1 MQTMDDM
8 ALLRE
13 YSVNRSDQAF
23 SELVSRR
30 IHFVHSAALRQVR
43 DPHLAEEV
51 TQTVFV
57 ILAQKAGKISDKTVL
72 AGWLFKTTRFAA
84 LAQMRSEAK
93 RRHNELE
100 AQMQQ
105 PESQS
110 SSPDEIWEQMSPHLD
125 EALGVLGEKDRQAVL
140 LRFFEDKS
148 LADVGTTLNMGED
161 TARKRV
167 ARALEK
173 LRKFFARRGVVS
185 TTAIIAGV
193 ISANSVHA
201 APAGLA
207 ATVAATAAKGS
218 AASASTLTLVKGTFK
233 LMTYAKL
240 KLSLGIA
247 AALLLTAGTVNVA
260 ISSMTRADGDLVGEA
275 SPQETSFANE
285 LIRAT
290 ADEDYDAFV
299 ADGDKNLKSLSKR
312 QFKAVCDQVTDQMKG
327 GYRVIFLGSFHLKSV
342 SDHVTLWKI
351 SYNDGSDDDVLHLS
365 VDNGKITGAL
375 LLSPLE

>member
-1 MQTMDDM
+1 MQEKDDM

-13 YSVNRSDQAF
+13 YAANRSDQAF

-43 DPHLAEEV
+43 DPNLAEEV

-57 ILAQKAGKISDKTVL
+57 ILAQKAAKISDKTIL
-72 AGWLFKTTRFAA
+72 SGWLFKTTRFAA
-84 LAQMRSEAK
+84 LALMRAEAK
-93 RRHNELE
+93 RRQNELE
-100 AQMQQ
+100 AHMQA
-105 PESQS
+105 ESQS
-110 SSPDEIWEQMSPHLD
+110 PSPDEVWAQMSPHLD

-148 LADVGTTLNMGED
+148 LADVGTSLNMGED

-173 LRKFFARRGVVS
+173 LRKFFARRGIVS

-201 APAGLA
+201 APVRLA
-207 ATVAATAAKGS
+207 ATVAATAVKGP
-218 AASASTLTLVKGTFK
+218 AAATSTLALVKGTFK

-260 ISSMTRADGDLVGEA
+260 ISSMTRADGNLVGEA
-275 SPQETSFANE
+275 SPQETAFANE
-285 LIRAT
+285 LIKAT

-299 ADGDKNLKSLSKR
+299 ADGDKNVKSLPKR
-312 QFKAVCDQVTDQMKG
+312 EFKAVCDQVSDQMKG

-365 VDNGKITGAL
+365 VNNGKITGAL